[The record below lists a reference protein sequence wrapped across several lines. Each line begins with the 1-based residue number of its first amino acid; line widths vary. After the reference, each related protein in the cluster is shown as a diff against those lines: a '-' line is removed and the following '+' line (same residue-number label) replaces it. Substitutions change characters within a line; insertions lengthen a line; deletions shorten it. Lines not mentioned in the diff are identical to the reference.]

1 MASSESPVPAPR
13 VTFASLTPQNI
24 GTVRKLNSVLFPVK
38 YSEKYYQ
45 DILHSDVEDF
55 CQLGPSLR
63 QGTSVYF
70 NDVPVGNIC
79 CRLENKELY
88 LTTLGILAPYRSRKL
103 GTQALQLIIEAAS
116 RHNKPRIK
124 RISLHVQVSNGD
136 AKRFYESHGFRE
148 AGVQKDYYKKITP
161 RDAWLLEKIIPEQ

>member
-1 MASSESPVPAPR
+1 MASSESPVPAGR
-13 VTFASLTPQNI
+13 VSFASLTHQNI

-38 YSEKYYQ
+38 YSDKYYQ
-45 DILHSDVEDF
+45 DILQPEVEDF
-55 CQLGPSLR
+55 CQLGTL
-63 QGTSVYF
+63 VYF

-103 GTQALQLIIEAAS
+103 GSQALQRIVDAAS
-116 RHNKPRIK
+116 CHNKPKIK

-136 AKRFYESHGFRE
+136 AKRFYENHGFSE
-148 AGVQKDYYKKITP
+148 AGIHKNYYKKITP
-161 RDAWLLEKIIPEQ
+161 QDAWILEKIIDHGPEQ